1 MKSRLKIIRP
11 PKYVLVKYAWQEGNA
26 DMFVLERETWKL
38 YVAQAKRT
46 GREPSVMV
54 AESDDPQELKRF
66 RKLTEES

>member
-1 MKSRLKIIRP
+1 
-11 PKYVLVKYAWQEGNA
+11 
-26 DMFVLERETWKL
+26 MFVLERETWKL